1 MLKKLNKNKILVVN
15 SFVVNVLNLVKI
27 FEKKSIIKNISFR
40 VNENSIT
47 GVLGK
52 NGAGKT
58 TLLGML
64 MGLITPSSGEIEIFG
79 KNLSLKKNE
88 ILEDINFQSPYVDLP
103 KKMTVEQNLFFYS
116 RLYGIKKFKD
126 IIYDLVERLKMTDLM
141 KKNYGSL
148 SAGQKTKVNLCKA
161 MINNPKLLLLDE
173 PTASLD
179 PETSMFI
186 REFLLDYQKKKKST
200 ILITSHNLE
209 EIQSICSKIILLK
222 TGKIASNGNLNDLLK
237 ANNYSSLKDFFLGQG

>member
-64 MGLITPSSGEIEIFG
+64 MGLITPSSGDIEIFG

-126 IIYDLVERLKMTDLM
+126 TIYDLVERLKMTDLM

-186 REFLLDYQKKKKST
+186 REFLLDYQKKKKIHYIDYFT
-200 ILITSHNLE
+200 
-209 EIQSICSKIILLK
+209 
-222 TGKIASNGNLNDLLK
+222 
-237 ANNYSSLKDFFLGQG
+237 